1 LSTLMLAGIKD
12 ILVISTPQDTPRFK
26 EILKDGSRLGLNIS
40 YAIQERPEGIAQS
53 LIIAEDFIDG
63 DKVCLILGDNVFYG
77 HSFPETLRKASR
89 IDKGAVIF
97 GYRVKDPQRYGV
109 IEFDEQ
115 GKAISIEEKPA
126 YPKSNYAVTG
136 IYFYDGRVPEIAKGL
151 KPSPRGELEITDLNM
166 IYLKQGCLHVELI
179 GRGVAWL
186 DTGTPDSL
194 LEASNFIATIEKRQ
208 GLKIACIEEVAYNMG
223 FITKDNLRK
232 LAESLPKGAYRD
244 YLLTLL

>member
-1 LSTLMLAGIKD
+1 MALRIALFRWNLSSTGVD
-12 ILVISTPQDTPRFK
+12 II
-26 EILKDGSRLGLNIS
+26 
-40 YAIQERPEGIAQS
+40 
-53 LIIAEDFIDG
+53 
-63 DKVCLILGDNVFYG
+63 
-77 HSFPETLRKASR
+77 
-89 IDKGAVIF
+89 
-97 GYRVKDPQRYGV
+97 
-109 IEFDEQ
+109 
-115 GKAISIEEKPA
+115 
-126 YPKSNYAVTG
+126 TG
-136 IYFYDGRVPEIAKGL
+136 IYFYDGRVPEIAKSL

-166 IYLKQGCLHVELI
+166 VYLRQGCLHVELI

-223 FITKDNLRK
+223 FITKDDLRK

>member
-1 LSTLMLAGIKD
+1 M
-12 ILVISTPQDTPRFK
+12 
-26 EILKDGSRLGLNIS
+26 
-40 YAIQERPEGIAQS
+40 
-53 LIIAEDFIDG
+53 
-63 DKVCLILGDNVFYG
+63 
-77 HSFPETLRKASR
+77 
-89 IDKGAVIF
+89 IF

-115 GKAISIEEKPA
+115 GKALSIEEKPA
-126 YPKSNYAVTG
+126 RPKSSYAVPG
-136 IYFYDGRVPEIAKGL
+136 IYFYDGCVPEIAKSL

-166 IYLKQGCLHVELI
+166 VYLRQGRLHVELI

-223 FITKDNLRK
+223 FITKDDLMK